1 MAHINDLKA
10 AREAAD
16 QVDDLYDRADILAE
30 VAKAS
35 ALTDIASALEEISR
49 DFRDKRFGQ

>member
-10 AREAAD
+10 AREAAERLSD
-16 QVDDLYDRADILAE
+16 PYDRSSVLAE

-35 ALTDIASALEEISR
+35 ALTDIASALEDIARSDR
-49 DFRDKRFGQ
+49 DRLSA